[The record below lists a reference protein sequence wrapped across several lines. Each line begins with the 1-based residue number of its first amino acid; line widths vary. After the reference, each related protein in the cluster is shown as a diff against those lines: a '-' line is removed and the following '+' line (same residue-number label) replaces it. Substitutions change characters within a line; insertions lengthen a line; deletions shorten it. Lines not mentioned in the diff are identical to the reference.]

1 MMNYTEAID
10 KLRGLEA
17 HSSYMVST
25 TEIKV
30 LKSLGINLTC
40 EPKLLGYEE

>member
-1 MMNYTEAID
+1 MEALD

-17 HSSYMVST
+17 HSSYVVSIA
-25 TEIKV
+25 EQKV
-30 LKSLGINLTC
+30 IKSLGINLTC